1 MVPYCYRLEPR
12 SPSYQAD
19 NSSVLLQEMSQL
31 NSDPS
36 DDDEAM
42 ESDLTK
48 LIAGIERANSFTGK
62 GYGSETALRM
72 SREELERTD
81 INALLSPID
90 TPAIIEEQTVFY
102 LFLIL
107 ELYRINSN
115 NRPQIGCYPLL

>member
-1 MVPYCYRLEPR
+1 M
-12 SPSYQAD
+12 
-19 NSSVLLQEMSQL
+19 LLQELSQL
-31 NSDPS
+31 NSDHS
-36 DDDEAM
+36 DDDDAM

-90 TPAIIEEQTVFY
+90 TPAITEEQTVYIFSF
-102 LFLIL
+102 FLD
-107 ELYRINSN
+107 LYSNSS
-115 NRPQIGCYPLL
+115 P